1 MAPSTAV
8 ATPVTFTG
16 APSSNALAASA
27 NDMSIASTFLLV
39 SWFSSGTGEPGTTEY
54 SACQPCLASRS
65 SLWMI
70 SGPAQPSWRY
80 AKRTLPLAACARTRA
95 GVARRTPPA
104 TPVLRNSR
112 RHSIALTP

>member
-8 ATPVTFTG
+8 ATPVTLSG

-54 SACQPCLASRS
+54 SACQPRLPSRS
-65 SLWMI
+65 SL
-70 SGPAQPSWRY
+70 
-80 AKRTLPLAACARTRA
+80 
-95 GVARRTPPA
+95 
-104 TPVLRNSR
+104 
-112 RHSIALTP
+112 